1 MANLIL
7 IFLALILIVA
17 GILDMYYNC
26 MVHNKENP
34 NDHVEWYRWTVSV
47 GLWAVAIVLFIYA
60 F

>member
-1 MANLIL
+1 MVNLFL
-7 IFLALILIVA
+7 ICIAIILIVA

-34 NDHVEWYRWTVSV
+34 KDKVEWYRWTVSV
-47 GLWAVAIVLFIYA
+47 GLWAIALSLLIYA